1 MRLNRYFSF
10 AFAFS
15 VRSLLLAVVAG
26 SAIWAIP
33 ARAGLFED
41 EDARRA
47 ILDLRRQVQTLTQ
60 QSTQRTDDLDKQ
72 LADEVAQNT
81 QLRRGLLDMQNQV
94 DNSLMEVARLRGNVE
109 QLQRELNELR
119 RSQKEVK
126 ELGVGLDPK
135 LQSLEQRLSRLEPV
149 KAVVDGL
156 EIMVDQDEKRD
167 FDVAMASFRTGDYL
181 RSQKQFSDFLSIHSR
196 SAYTP
201 SAQFWL
207 ANAQYASKD
216 VREAIQNYRAMVA
229 RAPTHPRAPD
239 AQLGLANAY
248 VDMKDTKAAR
258 KALEDLVRIYPQSE
272 AAQAAT
278 ARLQTL
284 K

>member
-1 MRLNRYFSF
+1 MRLNRFFSS
-10 AFAFS
+10 ASALG
-15 VRSLLLAVVAG
+15 VRSFVLMVVAG
-26 SAIWAIP
+26 SALWVSP

-60 QSTQRTDDLDKQ
+60 QSTQRADDLDKQ
-72 LADEVAQNT
+72 LAEELAQNA

-94 DNSLMEVARLRGNVE
+94 DGSLAEVARLRGSVE

-135 LQSLEQRLSRLEPV
+135 LQSLEQRLSKLEPLKV
-149 KAVVDGL
+149 TVDG
-156 EIMVDQDEKRD
+156 VDIVVEQDEKRD
-167 FDVAMASFRTGDYL
+167 FDVAMASFRAGDYL
-181 RSQKQFSDFLSIHSR
+181 RAQKQFSDFLSSRSR
-196 SAYTP
+196 SAYAP

-207 ANAQYASKD
+207 ANAQYASRD
-216 VREAIQNYRAMVA
+216 VRDAIQNYRAMVA

-248 VDMKDTKAAR
+248 IDLKDIKAAR
-258 KALEDLVRIYPQSE
+258 KALEDLVRNYPQSE
-272 AAQAAT
+272 AAQAAS